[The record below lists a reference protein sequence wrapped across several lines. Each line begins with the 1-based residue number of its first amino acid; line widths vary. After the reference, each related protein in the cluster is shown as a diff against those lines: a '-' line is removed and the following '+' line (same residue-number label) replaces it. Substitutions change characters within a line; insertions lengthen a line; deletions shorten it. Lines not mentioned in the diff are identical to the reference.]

1 MATENGIPVE
11 VERMEFEGVR
21 YKAVNTGRHPC
32 FYCQVDGICSKVKCP
47 SLGMSW
53 IEEDPDKDCVKS
65 PDKNVEEIRSLL
77 LLRSEVGLKKYGVT
91 TSENNLTK
99 RQWLRHALEEA
110 LDLAVYLQAAINKID
125 EESK

>member
-11 VERMEFEGVR
+11 VERMEFEGVK
-21 YKAVNTGRHPC
+21 YKAVKTNGHPC
-32 FYCQVDGICSKVKCP
+32 NSCQVGVICPNVKCP

-53 IEEDPDKDCVKS
+53 VEEDCYVENVKS

-77 LLRSEVGLKKYGVT
+77 LSRSEVGLKKYGVT
-91 TSENNLTK
+91 TSDNNLTK
-99 RQWLRHALEEA
+99 KQWLRHALEEA

-125 EESK
+125 EEGK